1 MITSCVF
8 QGYSSMPHLYANAYR
23 GCQISRYGFR
33 GSTRKTFLEQLHHI
47 KVLIMH
53 VFKEKEKKVEK
64 KTTQIWRDLFLRYYK
79 QKSFTQKCKTL
90 SWTQPNQVEA
100 LAGEHS
106 RSSGETAA
114 SWRRPCRRGWAGGWR
129 RRAERGRPSPWCP
142 AWPRSTGRRQTR
154 TRRCASSP
162 LQKRKRKRRDLQLV

>member
-1 MITSCVF
+1 MF
-8 QGYSSMPHLYANAYR
+8 QGYSSMPHLYANACR

-33 GSTRKTFLEQLHHI
+33 GSTRKTFLEQTATSHKGLNNAC
-47 KVLIMH
+47 VQREG
-53 VFKEKEKKVEK
+53 EKDGE
-64 KTTQIWRDLFLRYYK
+64 KTTQILGDLFVRYYT

-90 SWTQPNQVEA
+90 RWTQPNQVKA